1 MRKTDLLPE
10 QQKSRS
16 IFKTRFEA
24 IFRWSQKLSRNQP
37 QPLRLVPDPY
47 HLTQSYLPIPSVRD
61 HYFLESSARSDCLLV
76 GDHVAS
82 SSLDAPQNYM
92 IVSAFRYSESLEN
105 WSDECFKLGGSDD
118 MFAISVDI
126 GSCPSWRQLFIK
138 DNFFEIDFD
147 GCGNIEFFK
156 IEEVEFLSHVLVHLH
171 FKCSKYHHKSFLKWY
186 ELVRDAKPDMKRLK
200 DKAARD
206 KLEHEFIAMSQ
217 EKYGEFKRLKLT
229 LNSFFFLRPLTVESL
244 GRFCSSFQ
252 YLLEICRLFCHIIA
266 KGLLERHD
274 HPTCQ
279 GTGSAHSY
287 QDYPNFLTQEGCNQ
301 IDKTVSQF
309 LEYADDRR
317 MRLINFM
324 PYGLQFKDD
333 PTYKSCLSVANQV
346 QDTLFFLKETFKILS
361 PPSGSLDP
369 LNLKPNPL
377 TIWLPTPPHPLQ
389 SGFNSEEFDLSMS
402 HRHNQ
407 RFMQRSIHRAAT
419 KTSNHDVFDSFE
431 TFVDP
436 FFASSR
442 IQNAGN
448 LRDPRDLRRLFYNM
462 TRSVHSLD
470 MGQVFSFSTG
480 LSNIFARL
488 ALL

>member
-1 MRKTDLLPE
+1 MRKTALQPKE
-10 QQKSRS
+10 EKSRS

-24 IFRWSQKLSRNQP
+24 IFRWSQKLSRTQP

-217 EKYGEFKRLKLT
+217 EKYGEFKKLKLT

-244 GRFCSSFQ
+244 GRFHSSFQ
-252 YLLEICRLFCHIIA
+252 YLLEICYLFCHIIA

-279 GTGSAHSY
+279 GKGSAHSY
-287 QDYPNFLTQEGCNQ
+287 ENYENFLEQEGCKQ
-301 IDKTVSQF
+301 IRATVSQF

-317 MRLINFM
+317 MRLIDFM
-324 PYGLQFKDD
+324 PYGLLFKDD

-361 PPSGSLDP
+361 PPPSLE
-369 LNLKPNPL
+369 PNPL
-377 TIWLPTPPHPLQ
+377 TIWLQTHPPQ
-389 SGFNSEEFDLSMS
+389 SGFLGMNSEEFDLSMS

-407 RFMQRSIHRAAT
+407 RFMQRSIHRLVT
-419 KTSNHDVFDSFE
+419 KTSNHDVFDSLE
-431 TFVDP
+431 TFIDP

-442 IQNAGN
+442 IKNAGN
-448 LRDPRDLRRLFYNM
+448 PRDLRRLFYNM